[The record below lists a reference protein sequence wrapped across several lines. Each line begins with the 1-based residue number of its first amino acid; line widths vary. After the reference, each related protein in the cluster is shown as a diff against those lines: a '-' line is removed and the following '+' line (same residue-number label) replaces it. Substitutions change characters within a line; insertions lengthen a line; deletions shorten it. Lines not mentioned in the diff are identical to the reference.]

1 MHVFAY
7 VTASGQIMTIH
18 RFSQMPTRMGQPKT
32 QWDDCNFAT
41 DVDWTEM
48 GVRTVELPP
57 SLFNR
62 ATPTL
67 VPVLV
72 EEVLQYFANNLQAE
86 SMPMLPAAQAP
97 PGTETVFVRLCTFV
111 SHFLAPLFLTERR
124 LAKAMLQLIV
134 PVLVQQDLLL
144 ECKPLVDWLKVAV
157 VQENGTCILGTN
169 PDPAL
174 LAVDKVLMD
183 HRMVLHQSDLP
194 GRWATPPPTQAIAT
208 GSDVHIAEELGAMRR
223 AQEQAVA
230 DKKKTPRKR
239 WGMGQVSKFLCLTR
253 VPSESELPPIYTAL
267 AVGKGVAQDRIILQ
281 NAFVARCLEA
291 GAAKIGRA
299 SCRERV

>member
-1 MHVFAY
+1 
-7 VTASGQIMTIH
+7 
-18 RFSQMPTRMGQPKT
+18 
-32 QWDDCNFAT
+32 
-41 DVDWTEM
+41 M

-67 VPVLV
+67 VPDLV
-72 EEVLQYFANNLQAE
+72 EGVLQNLANNPQAE

-111 SHFLAPLFLTERR
+111 PHFLAPLFLAEQW

-144 ECKPLVDWLKVAV
+144 EYKPLVDWLKVAV
-157 VQENGTCILGTN
+157 FQENGNYILGVN
-169 PDPAL
+169 PDPVL

-183 HRMVLHQSDLP
+183 HRMMLHKSDLP
-194 GRWATPPPTQAIAT
+194 DHWAPLPPAQAMAT
-208 GSDVHIAEELGAMRR
+208 GSDVLIAEELGAMRR
-223 AQEQAVA
+223 AQEHAVA
-230 DKKKTPRKR
+230 DKNKTTQKW
-239 WGMGQVSKFLCLTR
+239 WGVEQVTKLLHLTR

-267 AVGKGVAQDRIILQ
+267 AAGNGEAQDCIILQ
-281 NAFVARCLEA
+281 NAYVGHCLEA
-291 GAAKIGRA
+291 GAATTTVPIVTPTFARDIRA
-299 SCRERV
+299 LVFAGVSI